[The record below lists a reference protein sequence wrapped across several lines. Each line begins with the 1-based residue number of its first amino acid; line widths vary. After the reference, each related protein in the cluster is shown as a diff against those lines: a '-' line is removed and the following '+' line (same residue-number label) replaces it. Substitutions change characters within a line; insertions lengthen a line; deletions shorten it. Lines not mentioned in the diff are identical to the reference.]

1 MALFCIGKVA
11 EECRGG
17 CNRHNRV
24 QTSLV
29 GRQRRAAMRPREPRA
44 TVGLGVSPSPSQVAL
59 GPERERPTRS
69 CVLRARRPVDR
80 GERAAAAV
88 NKMKKMRQCP
98 TYWLWLEGFG
108 ERPARERPGRR
119 DQDEMA
125 SNLNRVILVCQ
136 CSHANEGGRSREDG

>member
-98 TYWLWLEGFG
+98 TYWLWLEGS
-108 ERPARERPGRR
+108 ARGPRGKDRVACSQPSHPRLPMLACKRR
-119 DQDEMA
+119 
-125 SNLNRVILVCQ
+125 RKK
-136 CSHANEGGRSREDG
+136 SRRWMNKVE